1 MGAVSARVPP
11 VEFGDVVVIG
21 GGCYGT
27 FYARQLE
34 RARELGKARWRRVL
48 VIDRDRGCR
57 FARELDRAAAAA
69 LDMALVT
76 ADWGEFLDGYLG
88 APRAATAGMDGIVPS
103 PLMPHLL
110 FEWLV
115 RRARAR
121 WPGREVAVR
130 PAETPVGT
138 PYDATGPDGTRYVSF
153 ADWICPIHCV
163 EPLSCP
169 MIRAPRTWE
178 VSEALQGYVER
189 LAGRTP
195 TAGPVLFQCLH
206 RVHGVGMIDTAAVE
220 AGETL
225 VGCAAQAN
233 GEVDVVVGT
242 VSACHGAVSL
252 LHLGAPVRPEPSAV
266 YIRAPLGSHAQD
278 RA

>member
-1 MGAVSARVPP
+1 VGAASASGSP

-48 VIDRDRGCR
+48 VVDRDPACR
-57 FARELDRAAAAA
+57 FAREPGAAAAPHV
-69 LDMALVT
+69 ALVT

-88 APRAATAGMDGIVPS
+88 APRPATAGMDGIVPS

-121 WPGREVAVR
+121 WPGRGVEVR
-130 PAETPVGT
+130 PAATPVGT

-178 VSEALQGYVER
+178 VGEALEGYVER
-189 LAGRTP
+189 LAGRAP

-220 AGETL
+220 AGEAL
-225 VGCAAQAN
+225 LARAAEP
-233 GEVDVVVGT
+233 GSPVDVVVGT

-252 LHLGAPVRPEPSAV
+252 LHLGPLVRPEPPAV
-266 YIRAPLGSHAQD
+266 YIREPLGSHGQD